1 MRRSTDLRNSI
12 NASSWWV
19 LRDWHGNQRCHR
31 LSCALPSPHPTEK
44 LTIAPWKLSEER
56 TEWFLVTNSRYLWQH
71 KKKRQNKTQHPHK
84 DIFKINFKKIEPSI
98 DHQSSWCLTKKY
110 LELSQLYLKCPG
122 YETIIVLLFRY
133 LLTTVGTTDVEWQ
146 ASENCNEVG
155 TNSF

>member
-1 MRRSTDLRNSI
+1 MVG
-12 NASSWWV
+12 ASRLAWESAVPQALLCSPLTSSHRETHNRPVKTVWRENRV
-19 LRDWHGNQRCHR
+19 VFGNQQQIPM
-31 LSCALPSPHPTEK
+31 A
-44 LTIAPWKLSEER
+44 A
-56 TEWFLVTNSRYLWQH
+56 Q